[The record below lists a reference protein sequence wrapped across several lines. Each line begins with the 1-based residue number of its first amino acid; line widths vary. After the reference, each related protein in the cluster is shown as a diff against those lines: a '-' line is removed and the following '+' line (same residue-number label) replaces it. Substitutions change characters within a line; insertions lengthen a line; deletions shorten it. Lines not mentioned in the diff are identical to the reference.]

1 MTSYHCT
8 AWFGYLYF
16 DAREDEPE
24 WIFALNMSQRDE
36 DDYLSSADTWRAL
49 TLLDWD

>member
-1 MTSYHCT
+1 M
-8 AWFGYLYF
+8 LQ
-16 DAREDEPE
+16 DADEELQDAGEDEPE
-24 WIFALNMSQRDE
+24 WVFALNMSQRDE